1 MTNDKVRA
9 IILYRLSGQ
18 KKEKKVTNL
27 MGQRVKMTDR
37 QKMVF
42 NYIGSRRFQVRI
54 DDSMNDTL
62 TDLVKLA
69 MVRVVSRE
77 PFFTTY
83 QRI

>member
-1 MTNDKVRA
+1 M
-9 IILYRLSGQ
+9 
-18 KKEKKVTNL
+18 TNL

>member
-1 MTNDKVRA
+1 LTNDKVRA